1 MDGFNR
7 YACMRAYAEKTTLAN
22 WRIDKMAQQNRNT
35 SGLKPFTSGQDREQA
50 RINGAKG
57 GRKSGE
63 TKRRR
68 KLFAEA
74 YETLLSKG
82 FVDRNGNEVMGIEA
96 LAAKTF
102 QQAMDGDLSALKHI
116 QASVGE
122 APVQRVET
130 VEISQEAYDNVRKM
144 LEDV

>member
-1 MDGFNR
+1 
-7 YACMRAYAEKTTLAN
+7 
-22 WRIDKMAQQNRNT
+22 MAGGVDN
-35 SGLKPFTSGQDREQA
+35 LIPFTSDQDREQA

-68 KLFAEA
+68 KAFAEA
-74 YETLLSKG
+74 YEVLLSKG
-82 FVDRNGNEVMGIEA
+82 FVDRNGNQVTGIEA

-122 APVQRVET
+122 SPVQRVET
-130 VEISQEAYDNVRKM
+130 VEISQETYETVRKI

>member
-1 MDGFNR
+1 
-7 YACMRAYAEKTTLAN
+7 
-22 WRIDKMAQQNRNT
+22 MAGGVNN
-35 SGLKPFTSGQDREQA
+35 LVPFTSEQDREQA

-63 TKRRR
+63 SRRRR
-68 KLFAEA
+68 KAFAEA
-74 YETLLSKG
+74 YEVLLSKG
-82 FVDRNGNEVMGIEA
+82 FVDRNGNQVTGIEA

-122 APVQRVET
+122 SPVQRVET
-130 VEISQEAYDNVRKM
+130 VEISQETYETVRKI
-144 LEDV
+144 LEDA